1 MASQFEQRVRADI
14 NDAMRHAEKERTGVL
29 RMLLSDLKNRE
40 IELQGTVAPG
50 YELTD
55 EDCLGVVSRA
65 VKQRKDAVAQYRAG
79 AREDLATKE
88 EAEIAL
94 LQQYLPAQL
103 TADDVRA
110 MVREIVAGGANN
122 IGTVMKQLSPRTKG
136 RFDGAE
142 ASRIVREVLGG

>member
-14 NDAMRHAEKERTGVL
+14 NDAMRRAEKERIGVL
-29 RMLLSDLKNRE
+29 RMLLSELKNRE
-40 IELQGTVAPG
+40 IELQAKVSG
-50 YELTD
+50 YQLTE

-65 VKQRKDAVAQYRAG
+65 VKQRKDSVAQYRAG
-79 AREDLATKE
+79 GREDLASTE

-110 MVREIVAGGANN
+110 MVLEIVAAGADN
-122 IGTVMKQLSPRTKG
+122 IGAVMKQLSPRTKG